1 MKGCMKFITRG
12 IWTFLALIVVGTGC
26 KTAAITNLTPSQV
39 PRDPNGEYRF
49 EVAWERIQ
57 QNVRPQSVQPN
68 LVVGMQEYPMTE
80 SPVATNRWEANVIL
94 PAGTDHVNY
103 FYKFNYEYAGFL
115 DIKKSNARSSE
126 YRLKILEVVVDENE
140 MGDLGEYTG
149 SR

>member
-1 MKGCMKFITRG
+1 MKGCMKIITQG
-12 IWTFLALIVVGTGC
+12 LLAFLALMVVGTGC

-57 QNVRPQSVQPN
+57 QNVRPQSVKPN

-94 PAGTDHVNY
+94 PAGTDHVTY

-115 DIKKSNARSSE
+115 DVKKSNTRSQE
-126 YRLKILEVVVDENE
+126 YRLKILEVVVHENE
-140 MGDLGEYTG
+140 MSELGEFTG